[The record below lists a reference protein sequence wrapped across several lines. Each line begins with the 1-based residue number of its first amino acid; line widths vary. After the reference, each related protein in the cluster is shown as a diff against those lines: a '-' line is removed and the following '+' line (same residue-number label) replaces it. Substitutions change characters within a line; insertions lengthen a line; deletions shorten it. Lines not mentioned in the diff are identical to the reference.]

1 MNLHELHA
9 ERRRILNDIT
19 GAEQARQWELAAH
32 LLGQFQVVNNMVR
45 DAEELDYHPMDVRH
59 DLAMQAVQP

>member
-9 ERRRILNDIT
+9 KRRQLLNDIR

-32 LLGQFQVVNNMVR
+32 LLGQFQLINNQVR
-45 DAEELDYHPMDVRH
+45 DLEEMDYHPQDVRH
-59 DLAMQAVQP
+59 DLAMQICP